1 VPDVGGCAVALIREE
16 PFPSLADSIQAGGGV
31 LVDPEV
37 AEAVVWADVGGVDR
51 LGAVLAANPAI
62 RWVQLPMAGVER
74 FLPLIDTDRR
84 WTSGKGL
91 YDRPVA
97 ELALALLLAGQR
109 GLPTYARARQWSPP
123 QGRGLFGAR
132 LTLLGGGGITGALLR
147 LLRPFEADVTVV
159 RRRPRPMAGVGRVV
173 GPERLGEAM
182 SGVDGVV
189 VALALTPETQG
200 IIAARELEAMGP
212 VAFLVNVARGR
223 HVVTGDLVRAL
234 EGGVIAGAGL
244 DVTDPE
250 PLPDG
255 HPLWSRPN
263 CLITPHVAGYGPTA
277 MAALAA
283 RVSENVRRFCA
294 GEPLLGVVDPE
305 LGY

>member
-1 VPDVGGCAVALIREE
+1 VLDVGRGRVALIQDE
-16 PFPSLADSIQAGGGV
+16 PFPSLADSVRAGGGV
-31 LVDPEV
+31 LVEPEA
-37 AEAVVWADVGGVDR
+37 AEAVVWADISGAER
-51 LGAVLAANPAI
+51 LGALLAANPAI
-62 RWVQLPMAGVER
+62 RWVQLPMAGVDQ
-74 FLPLIDTDRR
+74 FLPLIDTQRR

-109 GLPTYARARQWSPP
+109 GLPTYARVRRWSPP

-147 LLRPFEADVTVV
+147 LLEPFEPDVTVV
-159 RRRPRPMAGVGRVV
+159 RRRPRSMPGVRRVV
-173 GPERLGEAM
+173 DPEHLEEAL

-189 VALALTPETQG
+189 VALALTPETDG
-200 IIAARELEAMGP
+200 IIAARELEAMGSA
-212 VAFLVNVARGR
+212 AFLVNVARGR
-223 HVVTGDLVRAL
+223 HVVTGDLVKAL

-255 HPLWSRPN
+255 HPLWSQPN
-263 CLITPHVAGYGPTA
+263 CLITPHVAGYGPTG

-294 GEPLLGVVDPE
+294 GEPLLGLVDPE